1 MNAKKEHQPQQAL
14 HGLVQAVRGERA
26 LFLRQRREGERDD
39 CQYQQEHNN
48 DGSSPE
54 PQIALFELP
63 QPALDFEHAK
73 VGGWLLV

>member
-1 MNAKKEHQPQQAL
+1 
-14 HGLVQAVRGERA
+14 LVQVVHGERVP
-26 LFLRQRREGERDD
+26 FLCQRREGKRDD

-63 QPALDFEHAK
+63 QPALDLKHAK
-73 VGGWLLV
+73 VGGRFLV